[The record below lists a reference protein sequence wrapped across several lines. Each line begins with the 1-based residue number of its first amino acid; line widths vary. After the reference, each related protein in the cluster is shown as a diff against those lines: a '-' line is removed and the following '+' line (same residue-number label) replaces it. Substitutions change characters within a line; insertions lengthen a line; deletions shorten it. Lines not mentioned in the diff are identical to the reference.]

1 MEDHQN
7 FVVSSSS
14 SSSMLELDV
23 EHGGGGGGG
32 GYYYPAF
39 SSTSSSSLHLKLEH
53 LLESHP
59 SWCYAIY
66 WRSLISMPFSG
77 SDIVLTWSD
86 GHFRSNSAAG
96 GAINDNQVVQGKRSS
111 SREFNALFN
120 HKFVFDDMD
129 SSDDIHVN
137 DPEWFYLNSL
147 ARNIPARGV
156 AANAFTSGNHV
167 WLAGSLGS
175 CECERAREAMIHGIR
190 TMICIPTADG
200 VVEMGSSFNVDED
213 LILVEQIKLLIGS
226 SSSDHHH
233 HSISSGEIVKSI
245 TPSPVQDK
253 QDKGLLLDM
262 FKDFED
268 EHEMFHDQ
276 KSEMMCFA
284 TTGDRSDFAKNQ
296 KTGGGAGTT
305 SGKKR
310 GRKPLAGRDR
320 PINHVEAER
329 QRREKLNS
337 RFYALRA
344 VVPHVSKMDKA
355 SLLGDAV
362 SYINDLK
369 TKLEEFESQVVMS
382 QKNEPPQQNNV
393 SSPSGISDVVDETTA
408 MSNNDEM
415 EVKLVGTDAMIRVQ
429 CKNTNHPGAKLMDAL
444 RQLELQV
451 NHASMSTFDNMMLL
465 DVVIKVPSE
474 GCLRTEDAL
483 RRAIRS
489 SFSAQPTST

>member
-1 MEDHQN
+1 MLLDMEDHQS

-23 EHGGGGGGG
+23 ENVVGR
-32 GYYYPAF
+32 GYYYPTF
-39 SSTSSSSLHLKLEH
+39 SSSPSFRHLKLEH

-59 SWCYAIY
+59 CWCYVIN
-66 WRSLISMPFSG
+66 WRSLVTMPASC
-77 SDIVLTWSD
+77 SDTVLTYGD
-86 GHFRSNSAAG
+86 GHFKSSSAVG
-96 GAINDNQVVQGKRSS
+96 GTMDDKQVVQGKRSS
-111 SREFNALFN
+111 ARDFNTIFN
-120 HKFVFDDMD
+120 QQFVFDDMD
-129 SSDDIHVN
+129 SSDIHGN
-137 DPEWFYLNSL
+137 DPEWFYLNSI
-147 ARNIPARGV
+147 ARNIPAGGV
-156 AANAFTSGNHV
+156 AAKAFTSGNHV
-167 WLAGSLGS
+167 WLAGSLES
-175 CECERAREAMIHGIR
+175 CDCERAREAMIHGIR
-190 TMICIPTADG
+190 TMICVPTADG
-200 VVEMGSSFNVDED
+200 VVEMGSCFSINQD
-213 LILVEQIKLLIGS
+213 LILVEQIMSLFGS

-233 HSISSGEIVKSI
+233 SISSGGIVKSI
-245 TPSPVQDK
+245 TPDPVQEK

-276 KSEMMCFA
+276 KIEMMSFA
-284 TTGDRSDFAKNQ
+284 MTGDRNDPAKTQ
-296 KTGGGAGTT
+296 KAG

-337 RFYALRA
+337 KFYALRA

-382 QKNEPPQQNNV
+382 QKNAPPEQYNG
-393 SSPSGISDVVDETTA
+393 SSTSTISDVGDEATTI
-408 MSNNDEM
+408 STNDEVD
-415 EVKLVGTDAMIRVQ
+415 VKLVGNDAMIRVQ

-451 NHASMSTFDNMMLL
+451 NHASMSTFDNLMLL

-483 RRAIRS
+483 KQAIRS
-489 SFSAQPTST
+489 SFSTQPTSP